1 MSYNV
6 SVIVPVYNV
15 ENYLSQCLESIL
27 NQTLK
32 NIEIICI
39 NDGSKDSS
47 KNILEKYQSQDKRI
61 VILNK
66 SNAGYG
72 AACNYGLMLAKGEY
86 ISIVEPD
93 DFIDKRMYQDLYEL
107 ASAKKADIVKSSYYE
122 YRDYA
127 ESEEESINKIN
138 WSEQYKMPDE
148 TFTIEN
154 CPQFLYFHPS
164 IWSCIYKTSFLKK
177 NKIKFV
183 EPKGAGW
190 ADNPFQVKTLCLAER
205 IAYTDNAYYYY
216 RLTNP
221 QSSSSVV
228 NINNPFDRSDEIH
241 NFLDS
246 NNINNENMLAHLYK
260 REFGYIDIVLSCI
273 TTDLFDY
280 AFTKINKLVK
290 RMNTNIIYNNK
301 FINDYEKNSF
311 KNCLTKEG
319 LTELMKQ
326 VKQRNN
332 SLAVKAL
339 IE

>member
-1 MSYNV
+1 MIFTCYW
-6 SVIVPVYNV
+6 
-15 ENYLSQCLESIL
+15 LH
-27 NQTLK
+27 LK
-32 NIEIICI
+32 
-39 NDGSKDSS
+39 
-47 KNILEKYQSQDKRI
+47 R
-61 VILNK
+61 
-66 SNAGYG
+66 
-72 AACNYGLMLAKGEY
+72 
-86 ISIVEPD
+86 
-93 DFIDKRMYQDLYEL
+93 
-107 ASAKKADIVKSSYYE
+107 
-122 YRDYA
+122 
-127 ESEEESINKIN
+127 
-138 WSEQYKMPDE
+138 
-148 TFTIEN
+148 
-154 CPQFLYFHPS
+154 
-164 IWSCIYKTSFLKK
+164 
-177 NKIKFV
+177 
-183 EPKGAGW
+183 
-190 ADNPFQVKTLCLAER
+190 
-205 IAYTDNAYYYY
+205 TDNAYYYY

-280 AFTKINKLVK
+280 AFTKINNLVK